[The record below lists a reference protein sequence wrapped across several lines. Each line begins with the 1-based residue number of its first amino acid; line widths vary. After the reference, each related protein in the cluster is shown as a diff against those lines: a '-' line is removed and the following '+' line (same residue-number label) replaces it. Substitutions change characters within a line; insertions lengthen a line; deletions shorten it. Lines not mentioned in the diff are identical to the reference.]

1 LFTGPLLLQLQEHFG
16 QVARERIDLI
26 EKLFVIAAAFG
37 PPLLTGVL
45 ANNIRKEV
53 PWGPLVVKLVPK
65 LLASRL
71 IGEAVGQG
79 RRDHR
84 RHNILLFAQVEPFT
98 GAHRWRE
105 LHHTRM
111 RWVLDNLDLLLSNL
125 TRPLMDIYGD
135 QPLLRIV
142 QALGDVQG

>member
-1 LFTGPLLLQLQEHFG
+1 M
-16 QVARERIDLI
+16 
-26 EKLFVIAAAFG
+26 
-37 PPLLTGVL
+37 
-45 ANNIRKEV
+45 
-53 PWGPLVVKLVPK
+53 VKLVSK

-84 RHNILLFAQVEPFT
+84 CHNTLLFAQVEPFT
-98 GAHRWRE
+98 GAHRGRE